1 MPRPPVIALSVT
13 IVAALALG
21 GLAVLP
27 AAAAEPNLA
36 LNRPVA
42 VSSSES
48 SSYGGAKAVDGSTS
62 SRWASVEGHDP
73 EWLRVDLG
81 ATYPVTRVLLRWEAA
96 YAKSYRVEVSDDT
109 TTWRPLFST
118 TTGNGASDDLT
129 GLSGSGRYVRV
140 YGTQRGTAYG
150 YSLFEIE
157 VYGGATPTPSASAS
171 PTASPTASPSPTVSP
186 TTPPA
191 GQAVPFGSHVYP
203 YAAGT
208 LRPTGSQSAQDQAVV
223 AFYQKWKTNFLRQ
236 NCGNGW
242 YEVISPD
249 ADHPYVAEA
258 QGYGM
263 VIVATMAGADPDAK
277 KIFDGMVK
285 FMLAHPSVNNKDL
298 LAAEQ
303 DTACKSVNGGDSATD
318 GDMDVAY
325 GLLLAA
331 QQWGN
336 AGTYD
341 YQQLAVKHVNAIK
354 AGEINPSTHLLT
366 LGDWD
371 TSGDPMYYVTR
382 PSDHMIDH
390 FRAFR
395 KATGDAAWDTI
406 RQAHQTL
413 TTNLENQYSPNTG
426 LLPDFVVNTNS
437 SPKPAAGKVLE
448 DPNDG
453 YHWWNSCRT
462 PWRLGADAAVSGDA
476 ASRTSAR
483 KMTSWIRSKTGGD
496 PAKIAVGYKLDG
508 TQISSGSE
516 PAFFA
521 PFAVA
526 AINDP
531 GAQPWVD
538 ALWSKMLTT
547 TPGVNDYYSTS
558 IQLQTMI
565 VVSGN
570 YWQP

>member
-1 MPRPPVIALSVT
+1 MPRPPVIALSVALA
-13 IVAALALG
+13 AALAVG

-27 AAAAEPNLA
+27 AGAAETNLA

-48 SSYGGAKAVDGSTS
+48 SSLGGAKAVDGSTS

-109 TTWRPLFST
+109 TTWRQLTAT
-118 TTGNGASDDLT
+118 TTGNGGSDDLT

-150 YSLFEIE
+150 YSLFEVE
-157 VYGGATPTPSASAS
+157 VYGGGTTPT
-171 PTASPTASPSPTVSP
+171 PTASPTTSPTVGPSTPPP
-186 TTPPA
+186 TTQPP
-191 GQAVPFGSHVYP
+191 GGPAVPFGSHLYP
-203 YAAGT
+203 YVAGT
-208 LRPTGSQSAQDQAVV
+208 LRPSGSQATVDQAVV
-223 AFYQKWKTNFLRQ
+223 TYYQKWKNAFVRQ

-263 VIVATMAGADPDAK
+263 VIVATMAGVDPDAK

-303 DTACKSVNGGDSATD
+303 DAACKSVSGSDSATD

-325 GLLLAA
+325 GLLLASK
-331 QQWGN
+331 QWGN
-336 AGTYD
+336 AGTYN
-341 YQQLAVKHVNAIK
+341 YQQLAIKHINAIK
-354 AGEINPSTHLLT
+354 ASEINPSTNLLT
-366 LGDWD
+366 FGDWS
-371 TSGDPMYYVTR
+371 TPGEEHYYMTR

-395 KATGDAAWDTI
+395 KATGDSAWDTI

-413 TTNLENQYSPNTG
+413 TTNLQNQYSPNTG
-426 LLPDFVVNTNS
+426 LLPDFVINTNS
-437 SPKPAAGKVLE
+437 SAKPAQGKVLE

-453 YHWWNSCRT
+453 YNWWNSCRT
-462 PWRLGADAAVSGDA
+462 PWRLGADAAVNGDA

-483 KMTSWIRSKTGGD
+483 KLTTWIRAKTGND
-496 PAKIAVGYKLDG
+496 PSKIAIGYKLDG

-521 PFAVA
+521 PYAVA

-531 GAQPWVD
+531 GAQTWVD
-538 ALWSKMLTT
+538 SLWSKMLATQPGTT
-547 TPGVNDYYSTS
+547 DYYSTS